1 MKLKR
6 PLWYYLLPLL
16 SLGLLLAGWL
26 YMAAAKPLLF
36 PSPAETWQRLIKLI
50 EVPLARVPL
59 YQHILIS
66 LRRVLLAVL
75 AACVLGGAVAGP
87 FLACLYDGLLRALRD
102 APGSWRENTRRALR

>member
-36 PSPAETWQRLIKLI
+36 PSPAETWQRLIKLMRI
-50 EVPLARVPL
+50 P
-59 YQHILIS
+59 ILQSMKKIPAVHSIS
-66 LRRVLLAVL
+66 H
-75 AACVLGGAVAGP
+75 GNSQYSI
-87 FLACLYDGLLRALRD
+87 FLAHLLCKVAAHIGYKSYHCPSSYLYY
-102 APGSWRENTRRALR
+102 